1 MDFAE
6 HEFGLS
12 KRDDKGVTLR
22 DHLLQ
27 VQKSLGRP
35 PKGLVGP
42 PFPDRYA
49 HLWTMFIDLSSGR
62 SYSSGGPNPLSW
74 SDIKAWDDLMRAGL
88 QEWEVRS
95 VKALDL
101 LWLKK
106 MNEADNG

>member
-35 PKGLVGP
+35 PKGLATERHG
-42 PFPDRYA
+42 Y
-49 HLWTMFIDLSSGR
+49 
-62 SYSSGGPNPLSW
+62 
-74 SDIKAWDDLMRAGL
+74 
-88 QEWEVRS
+88 
-95 VKALDL
+95 
-101 LWLKK
+101 
-106 MNEADNG
+106 